1 VESAI
6 VKLEDCPLYDA
17 GVGSVFDAAG
27 QHMLEASIM
36 DGTSL
41 KCGSASGLKHVKN
54 PIKLARAIMSN
65 TPHVMIIGE
74 GAEVVARDNN
84 LDMVENSYFT
94 TEKVKDKWL
103 RARNERDEVKLKQEV
118 KGTVGCVVIDVHGHL
133 VAGTSTGGLNN
144 KMVGRVGDSP
154 LIGAGTYANDQ
165 IAVSC
170 TGRGEQFIRHQVAY
184 QLAARVRFA
193 EDSLE
198 HAAQCILEQELIAGD
213 GGLIAVDKH
222 YNIIAPFN
230 TRGMYRGVAN
240 SEGEFQVSIYQ
251 DR

>member
-1 VESAI
+1 
-6 VKLEDCPLYDA
+6 
-17 GVGSVFDAAG
+17 
-27 QHMLEASIM
+27 
-36 DGTSL
+36 
-41 KCGSASGLKHVKN
+41 
-54 PIKLARAIMSN
+54 
-65 TPHVMIIGE
+65 MIL
-74 GAEVVARDNN
+74 RT
-84 LDMVENSYFT
+84 LT
-94 TEKVKDKWL
+94 RL

-133 VAGTSTGGLNN
+133 GAYKAMHCSDSLTKNSFDVVAGTSTGGLNN

-213 GGLIAVDKH
+213 GGLC
-222 YNIIAPFN
+222 
-230 TRGMYRGVAN
+230 
-240 SEGEFQVSIYQ
+240 
-251 DR
+251 